1 MGVRFTGTPHPLKVS
16 CVGQSELALHSSGL
30 VLPVCFLDVVVHL
43 RRQAM
48 AALFAPAFEHFAASA
63 SFHPGA
69 KTVGANAM
77 SFLRLIS
84 SLRHNT
90 PFEVSF
96 LTNSFLL
103 TDA

>member
-1 MGVRFTGTPHPLKVS
+1 
-16 CVGQSELALHSSGL
+16 
-30 VLPVCFLDVVVHL
+30 
-43 RRQAM
+43 M
-48 AALFAPAFEHFAASA
+48 AALFAPAFEHFTSGS

-69 KTVGANAM
+69 KTVSANAM
-77 SFLRLIS
+77 SFLGLIS

>member
-1 MGVRFTGTPHPLKVS
+1 
-16 CVGQSELALHSSGL
+16 
-30 VLPVCFLDVVVHL
+30 
-43 RRQAM
+43 
-48 AALFAPAFEHFAASA
+48 
-63 SFHPGA
+63 
-69 KTVGANAM
+69 VGANAM